1 MRQPGRTPRG
11 AARQIPSSPIAAG
24 RLDGHRMPER
34 RLAGRRL
41 AGTLVVAVL
50 AGCGARGTTTAPVV
64 LTVEPCAS
72 ASRAPAVVC
81 SARPIATSTSD
92 ETGNL
97 AAVPRSVAGA
107 PTIVATTTSSV
118 VAIPAT
124 NAPTPSLTTPGATSD
139 STAAAATTPAPAP
152 TAGASAAAAAAS
164 PAAQTPEPVPAANEP
179 GPAADPAPAPQAED
193 DPSDDSEPAPPPV
206 KRQPRTTPPP
216 PAPPPPVA
224 KVGGGVSAQVVQLAN
239 AERAKAGLGALTV
252 DNRLAAAAAGH
263 STDQATM
270 NRMDHTGS
278 DGSSMADRINAS
290 GFRWRALGENV
301 AVGYQD
307 AASVMTGWMNSA
319 GHRKNILTAGFT
331 VIGVAAAASADGTY
345 YWTMDLG
352 TPG

>member
-1 MRQPGRTPRG
+1 MRHSGRTPRG
-11 AARQIPSSPIAAG
+11 ASPQITPSPIAAS
-24 RLDGHRMPER
+24 RLARR
-34 RLAGRRL
+34 RLL
-41 AGTLVVAVL
+41 GTVVTGTMVVAVL

-72 ASRAPAVVC
+72 ASQAPAVVC
-81 SARPIATSTSD
+81 SARPITTPTSD
-92 ETGNL
+92 GPRNL
-97 AAVPRSVAGA
+97 AAVPRTTGDARA
-107 PTIVATTTSSV
+107 RTPTTTLIVADIQ
-118 VAIPAT
+118 AAT
-124 NAPTPSLTTPGATSD
+124 APTPLVTAGAASSPADGATSG
-139 STAAAATTPAPAP
+139 STAAAPATTAVTSPAS
-152 TAGASAAAAAAS
+152 GATTGAAAA
-164 PAAQTPEPVPAANEP
+164 PALAPEPGPTANEP
-179 GPAADPAPAPQAED
+179 EPAADPAPEAD
-193 DPSDDSEPAPPPV
+193 IDPASDESEPAPPPV
-206 KRQPRTTPPP
+206 KRQPRPTPPP
-216 PAPPPPVA
+216 TQAAPGA
-224 KVGGGVSAQVVQLAN
+224 KVGGGLSAQVVQLAN

-252 DNRLAAAAAGH
+252 DSRLATAAAGH

-307 AASVMTGWMNSA
+307 AASVISGWMNSA
-319 GHRKNILTAGFT
+319 GHRKNILTPGFT

>member
-1 MRQPGRTPRG
+1 MRQP
-11 AARQIPSSPIAAG
+11 
-24 RLDGHRMPER
+24 
-34 RLAGRRL
+34 GRRL
-41 AGTLVVAVL
+41 AGTLIVAVL

-81 SARPIATSTSD
+81 SARPIAASTSD

-97 AAVPRSVAGA
+97 AAVPRRVAGA
-107 PTIVATTTSSV
+107 PTIGATTTSTV

-124 NAPTPSLTTPGATSD
+124 NAPTPSLTTPGATSGATSE

-164 PAAQTPEPVPAANEP
+164 PAQAPEPGPAANEP
-179 GPAADPAPAPQAED
+179 EPAADPAPTPQAED

-216 PAPPPPVA
+216 PAPTPPVA

-278 DGSSMADRINAS
+278 DGSSMTDRINAS

>member
-1 MRQPGRTPRG
+1 M
-11 AARQIPSSPIAAG
+11 
-24 RLDGHRMPER
+24 
-34 RLAGRRL
+34 
-41 AGTLVVAVL
+41 
-50 AGCGARGTTTAPVV
+50 
-64 LTVEPCAS
+64 
-72 ASRAPAVVC
+72 
-81 SARPIATSTSD
+81 
-92 ETGNL
+92 
-97 AAVPRSVAGA
+97 
-107 PTIVATTTSSV
+107 
-118 VAIPAT
+118 
-124 NAPTPSLTTPGATSD
+124 
-139 STAAAATTPAPAP
+139 
-152 TAGASAAAAAAS
+152 
-164 PAAQTPEPVPAANEP
+164 
-179 GPAADPAPAPQAED
+179 
-193 DPSDDSEPAPPPV
+193 
-206 KRQPRTTPPP
+206 
-216 PAPPPPVA
+216 
-224 KVGGGVSAQVVQLAN
+224 SAQVVQLAN

-319 GHRKNILTAGFT
+319 GHRKNILTPGFT

>member
-1 MRQPGRTPRG
+1 MRHSGRTPSPD
-11 AARQIPSSPIAAG
+11 AASRLAG
-24 RLDGHRMPER
+24 RWLPAS

-41 AGTLVVAVL
+41 LGTVVTSTLVMVL

-72 ASRAPAVVC
+72 ASQAPAVVC

-92 ETGNL
+92 EPRKL
-97 AAVPRSVAGA
+97 AAVPRTAGGALTSA
-107 PTIVATTTSSV
+107 PTTTSSV
-118 VAIPAT
+118 VVIPAT
-124 NAPTPSLTTPGATSD
+124 NAPTPSLTTPGPASGATSG
-139 STAAAATTPAPAP
+139 STAAAPAPASAPSP
-152 TAGASAAAAAAS
+152 TAGAPAAAAAAQA
-164 PAAQTPEPVPAANEP
+164 PDPGPAANDPE
-179 GPAADPAPAPQAED
+179 PAADPAPAPESD
-193 DPSDDSEPAPPPV
+193 VDPSSNDSEPAPPPV

-216 PAPPPPVA
+216 APPPPVA
-224 KVGGGVSAQVVQLAN
+224 RVGGGVSAQVVQLAN

-252 DNRLAAAAAGH
+252 DSRFASAAAGH

-307 AASVMTGWMNSA
+307 AASVMSGWMNSA